1 MFTRRRD
8 DNNGVTTTTATTT
21 PSFFGRPVQNSIRPP
36 SKTRQEHIDS
46 YIKDGQ
52 LSPSTRKLSDGTYLY
67 QVQLMT
73 CSSYFIFLID

>member
-8 DNNGVTTTTATTT
+8 DNNSVTTTTTT

-52 LSPSTRKLSDGTYLY
+52 LAPSTRKLSDGTC
-67 QVQLMT
+67 T
-73 CSSYFIFLID
+73 LIERTKFDLIEFSFS